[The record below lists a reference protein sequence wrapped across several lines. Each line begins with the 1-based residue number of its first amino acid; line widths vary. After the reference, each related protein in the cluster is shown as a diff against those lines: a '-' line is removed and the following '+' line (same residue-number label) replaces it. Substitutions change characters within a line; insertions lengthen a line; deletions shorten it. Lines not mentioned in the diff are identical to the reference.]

1 MRHPIQTKPPVR
13 RLLAGAAGVAMLA
26 AAAFAGAAPA
36 QASTAAAPVALTIRA
51 GQLGE
56 ALTEFARQ
64 SRQQILF
71 SPELVAGKRAR
82 ALRGTFTAEE
92 ALRQLLAGSGLRHT
106 RAPGGAFVIVRA
118 GSAGVTTAAA
128 QAAATAPAA
137 DAPEEEAAGEIVVI
151 GTAGAGTRRQDA
163 AFAVTTLGNADIDRL
178 SPAST
183 ADLFRAIPGVSAES
197 SGGQN
202 GANIFVRGFPSGG
215 DAQFVTLQTQGV
227 PFFPPSTL
235 SFLENSQLIRID
247 ETLQRVEAV
256 RGGTGALFSA
266 GQPGLTVNF
275 VQKEGGTDFAGEI
288 KLGGTDFGEAR
299 VDAVVSGPL
308 GPDTTFMIG
317 GYYAEGDGIRDPGFT
332 AEKGGQI
339 TANIRHAFGRGSVL
353 VFGRYLDDRGQWLL
367 PIPVVQ
373 DGEEIRAF
381 PGFDVGTGT
390 FASSTTRRAVLP
402 DGTSADLADGRG
414 AKIGNVG
421 LNFEYDLAD
430 GLTLRERASYL
441 TGSADTTGF
450 VPGGATPQSATDFA
464 AGLGGT
470 VASLTVADG
479 SGGPPL
485 GADQLVIPVGFWT
498 VRKDIDAFVNDLAL
512 EFRSGRNTLTG
523 GVYYTRYESEDRWN
537 LGNAQLLTAE
547 PNARRLDL
555 VINNGGVLQQ
565 ATRNG
570 FAGGSFFN
578 VNAAYE
584 GEDVAFYLVDELE
597 VTDRLRLD
605 AGIRYQ
611 NHTVTG
617 AVENNSTIADV
628 DGNPDTLFDRNV
640 AALNGTFTDIDYEGD
655 EWSWTAGANYE
666 FSRRF
671 GAFARYSRGH
681 TFPQFDNLR
690 DGLDIT
696 QRVDSYEVGLKATTP
711 LANLYITLFRNEFE
725 GLASTQIVEGQPPI
739 TQIGGAETNGIE
751 LEGTLRPFA
760 GLQINGALTYL
771 DASYVDFFSANGAI
785 DNTGNRVQRQPEWQW
800 RISPSYTAQLG
811 ETVAAT
817 LFTNLNYVG
826 DRFSDVENQQV
837 LPNFFKWD
845 AGITLE
851 INDRLTLQA
860 YGDNLTDEI
869 GLTEGNPRV
878 LGAQGSGVILARPI
892 LGRSLRFTAA
902 YRF

>member
-1 MRHPIQTKPPVR
+1 MRRSSQKNPDVR
-13 RLLAGAAGVAMLA
+13 RLLAGAGVAAILA
-26 AAAFAGAAPA
+26 ATQIVCAAPA
-36 QASTAAAPVALTIRA
+36 EASTTAAPVVLTIRA

-118 GSAGVTTAAA
+118 EGGVVAAAA
-128 QAAATAPAA
+128 QATAATPAPAA
-137 DAPEEEAAGEIVVI
+137 QEEEEPAGEIVVI

-163 AFAVTTLGNADIDRL
+163 AFAVTTLGNAEIDRL

-247 ETLQRVEAV
+247 ETLERVEAV

-275 VQKEGGTDFAGEI
+275 VQKEGGPDFAGEV
-288 KLGGTDFGEAR
+288 KLGATDFGEVR
-299 VDAVVSGPL
+299 LDAVVSGPI

-317 GYYAEGDGIRDPGFT
+317 GYYAEGNGIRDPQFT

-339 TANIRHAFGRGSVL
+339 TANIKHEFDRGSVL

-373 DGEEIRAF
+373 DGSEIREF
-381 PGFDVGTGT
+381 PGFDAGTGT
-390 FASSTTRRAVLP
+390 FASRETRRATLP
-402 DGTSADLADGRG
+402 DGTAVDLADGRG
-414 AKIGNVG
+414 AQIGNIG
-421 LNFEYDLAD
+421 LNFEYELAD
-430 GLTLRERASYL
+430 GLTLRDRASYL

-450 VPGGATPQSATDFA
+450 VPGGATPQSAAEYA

-470 VASLTVADG
+470 VASLTFTN
-479 SGGPPL
+479 GGGTL

-512 EFRSGRNTLTG
+512 EFRSGGNTLTG
-523 GVYYTRYESEDRWN
+523 GFYYTRYESEDRWN

-555 VINNGGVLQQ
+555 VIDNGGVLQQ
-565 ATRNG
+565 ATQNG

-584 GEDVAFYLVDELE
+584 GEDVAFYLVDELQ
-597 VTDRLRLD
+597 VTERLRLD

-617 AVENNSTIADV
+617 RVENNSTIADV
-628 DGNPDTLFDRNV
+628 DGNPDTLFDRNIAV
-640 AALNGTFTDIDYEGD
+640 LDGTFTAIDYEGD

-696 QRVDSYEVGLKATTP
+696 QRVDSYEIGLKATTP

-725 GLASTQIVEGQPPI
+725 GLASTQIIEGQPPI

-751 LEGTLRPFA
+751 LEGTLRPVE

-811 ETVAAT
+811 DRFEAT
-817 LFTNLNYVG
+817 LFTNLNFVG

-837 LPNFFKWD
+837 LPNFLKWD

-851 INDRLTLQA
+851 IDDRWTLQA

-892 LGRSLRFTAA
+892 LGRSFRFTAA